1 MTVLRIENCSFQN
14 LEVYCNKQQL
24 TNEGQRTRFQ
34 TEICRQSVVSNVV
47 NKRLSQPQLVGYE
60 TNAVPSWFEPTVTYG
75 NTIL

>member
-1 MTVLRIENCSFQN
+1 M
-14 LEVYCNKQQL
+14 